1 MATPDPAKSAD
12 FWPVFQAYESGKSRR
27 YGHLFA
33 VNGGAFAVMG
43 FLLPRYGGGD
53 GPAAVLFGAWAFVM
67 IPALLGWF
75 AWGMCRDIDSF
86 GRGMQVMAG
95 WPEDAELDRGI
106 YRADGRRLLAQV
118 QVIFVSTW
126 AVAAAVG
133 IVDTLS
139 RLGVWPGEPAG
150 NWIFAKRQFRGS
162 VGGAG
167 QRRAVPRRVWRQS
180 GGGFVQVLQI
190 GGGPLSAFA
199 QPAPTLTTALVD
211 DEPAPIP
218 LPAGLP
224 MLAAALGLLGLAAG
238 RRVLA
243 R

>member
-139 RLGVWPGEPAG
+139 RLGVLAG
-150 NWIFAKRQFRGS
+150 RAGRQLDFCEKAVS
-162 VGGAG
+162 G
-167 QRRAVPRRVWRQS
+167 QRRRRRS
-180 GGGFVQVLQI
+180 TAGR
-190 GGGPLSAFA
+190 P
-199 QPAPTLTTALVD
+199 PT
-211 DEPAPIP
+211 
-218 LPAGLP
+218 
-224 MLAAALGLLGLAAG
+224 GLAAKR
-238 RRVLA
+238 RRVRA
-243 R
+243 GPPDRRRPAQCVRATGADADHGACR